1 MLGDRGYALVAA
13 NMSGDGWRIAHDAV
27 KHHCCLLVEDHFG
40 RARTEVHGLF
50 ADLFDGMREGAGEAW
65 REVNDRVRKGAVP
78 DVGAAMEGEAEQL
91 YEIKGIYPCR
101 SRYPFCL
108 RGGRERVAGACGCSK
123 CLGRGVSA
131 VNVRGAL
138 VPREVMRSL
147 AKLEVK
153 LGMTASVA
161 EVGPLQQRLT
171 GLGGV
176 RELVFG
182 SFGGVSEGFHRFI
195 GRLAKKAAPLMWHD
209 MLSPSIGHCAGVL
222 KTQMQ
227 RSLCFV
233 LARAKSQLI
242 HSRLAILR
250 GGNPRAG
257 FEWDMRQEQR
267 ERGGRWSGAKSG
279 SDADW
284 DFYTH

>member
-1 MLGDRGYALVAA
+1 
-13 NMSGDGWRIAHDAV
+13 MS
-27 KHHCCLLVEDHFG
+27 
-40 RARTEVHGLF
+40 
-50 ADLFDGMREGAGEAW
+50 
-65 REVNDRVRKGAVP
+65 
-78 DVGAAMEGEAEQL
+78 
-91 YEIKGIYPCR
+91 
-101 SRYPFCL
+101 
-108 RGGRERVAGACGCSK
+108 
-123 CLGRGVSA
+123 
-131 VNVRGAL
+131 
-138 VPREVMRSL
+138 
-147 AKLEVK
+147 
-153 LGMTASVA
+153 
-161 EVGPLQQRLT
+161 
-171 GLGGV
+171 
-176 RELVFG
+176 
-182 SFGGVSEGFHRFI
+182 
-195 GRLAKKAAPLMWHD
+195 
-209 MLSPSIGHCAGVL
+209 GVL